1 MIYHAAATAL
11 AVLHLAFIIFVAIG
25 ALLVLR
31 WRRVMYVQLP
41 AAIWGALI
49 ELTQWDC
56 PLTSWEN
63 LMMRRAGDAGY
74 SDGFVAHYLFG
85 VIYPHGL
92 TRPVEIAIAVFV
104 TVVNVAV
111 YHHVFHGKGARPR
124 GSSEAGRA

>member
-11 AVLHLAFIIFVAIG
+11 AVIHLAFIVFVAIG

-31 WRRVMYVQLP
+31 WRWVMYLQLP
-41 AAIWGALI
+41 AAIWGAVI

-63 LMMRRAGDAGY
+63 LMMRRAGDSGY